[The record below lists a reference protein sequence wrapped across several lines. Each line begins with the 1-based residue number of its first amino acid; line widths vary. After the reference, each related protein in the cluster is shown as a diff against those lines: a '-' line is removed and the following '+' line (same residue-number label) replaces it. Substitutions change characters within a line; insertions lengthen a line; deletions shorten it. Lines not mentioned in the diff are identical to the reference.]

1 MRATAVSRTL
11 DLRGC
16 GATLPIARTA
26 VAMAGMRAGELL
38 EVLTTDRGSLR
49 DLPVWCRATGNRL
62 VEQTEEGGVQRFV
75 IRKRCAEGHADGQT
89 AAGSSRRSVIR

>member
-11 DLRGC
+11 DLRGR
-16 GATLPIARTA
+16 GAPLPIARTA
-26 VAMAGMRAGELL
+26 VVLAGMRSGELL

-62 VEQTEEGGVQRFV
+62 VEQTEDGGVHRFV
-75 IRKRCAEGHADGQT
+75 IRKR
-89 AAGSSRRSVIR
+89 